1 MMAEQT
7 PLSHIFNDDLVGYG
21 GDNEY
26 GHLQGPVDS
35 NIHFGHLLQP
45 AEMSED
51 EFDRGVRRILAPD
64 QSDSNPIPA
73 SPSKKRAAPVDDI
86 SSNDISSNDISS
98 NDISEH
104 VSKRQKTSSA
114 WFGVGDP
121 IYCNFGHIRFN
132 GLYRVERIKIEE
144 DEVVLRK
151 TWPSEGAGRQKR
163 VTVKSTEAK
172 LEKKLWINAKDH
184 PVMPPEC

>member
-7 PLSHIFNDDLVGYG
+7 PLSQFFNDDLVGYG

-35 NIHFGHLLQP
+35 NIHLGHLLQP
-45 AEMSED
+45 ATMIED
-51 EFDRGVRRILAPD
+51 DFDRILAPD
-64 QSDSNPIPA
+64 QSDSNPNSIPA
-73 SPSKKRAAPVDDI
+73 SPSKKRATDDI
-86 SSNDISSNDISS
+86 SRNDISS

-132 GLYRVERIKIEE
+132 GLYRVERIEE

-151 TWPSEGAGRQKR
+151 TWPSEGAGREER

-172 LEKKLWINAKDH
+172 LEKKIWINAKDH
-184 PVMPPEC
+184 PVMPPEH

>member
-1 MMAEQT
+1 MAEQT
-7 PLSHIFNDDLVGYG
+7 PLSQIFNDDLVGYG

-35 NIHFGHLLQP
+35 NIHFGNLLQP
-45 AEMSED
+45 TTMIED
-51 EFDRGVRRILAPD
+51 DFDRDLRRILAPD
-64 QSDSNPIPA
+64 QSDSNPNSIPA
-73 SPSKKRAAPVDDI
+73 SPSKKRAAPAD
-86 SSNDISSNDISS
+86 DISSNDISS

-132 GLYRVERIKIEE
+132 GLYRVERIEE

-151 TWPSEGAGRQKR
+151 TWPSEGAGREER
-163 VTVKSTEAK
+163 VTVRNTEAK
-172 LEKKLWINAKDH
+172 LEKKIWINAKDH

>member
-1 MMAEQT
+1 MMMGNQS
-7 PLSHIFNDDLVGYG
+7 PISQLVFHEFGYDG
-21 GDNEY
+21 ETTDYE
-26 GHLQGPVDS
+26 HLQGPVDS
-35 NIHFGHLLQP
+35 NIHLGHLQP
-45 AEMSED
+45 AAASDIED
-51 EFDRGVRRILAPD
+51 DFDRGVRRIVAPD
-64 QSDSNPIPA
+64 NNPNSTPA
-73 SPSKKRAAPVDDI
+73 SPFRKRAAPADDI
-86 SSNDISSNDISS
+86 SNDIS

-104 VSKRQKTSSA
+104 VSKRQKTTSSA

-132 GLYRVERIKIEE
+132 GLYRVESIEE

-151 TWPSEGAGRQKR
+151 TWPSEGAGGQKR

-184 PVMPPEC
+184 TVTPPEY